1 MKKYISIFLIMLLA
15 LFTVACNINVGDTDT
30 QISTDT
36 QMDTLTDTNTDTDT
50 DTEISQPNEDKAD
63 NEPNY
68 TRVKKEK
75 LSPCDAIVKWGEKIE
90 INNSFLHNHNDEE
103 EHAEL
108 ILTHDGYFDS
118 PLTSAH
124 FGVYH
129 LTDELNNSYIEYGFE
144 DATYVLQITNTESIA
159 DIFADE
165 EISRLLDYIED
176 SYELAKINDGST
188 RIYIDGF
195 SNFNSIQ
202 IAMLNRLALM
212 EGVSKVNVGY
222 ISEHQYKVPK
232 NTTGYEYECYEGAHF
247 GIWFIVNTYEM
258 LLNHI
263 DESPYYTE
271 IAEKYN
277 EEFFKD
283 NIIFAT
289 GISGGVCK
297 EHTHFLDANY
307 MYDCRD
313 YPHFYITRLEDN
325 CDCERI
331 NETALVT
338 IPRTELDS
346 EVYIEGAIDLRINIL
361 WRESNYHISSEEY
374 GKDPY
379 EAMRHKIKIEAE
391 NVYLAEDN
399 GIKYIDY
406 GYNDAIYTVKIRFTT
421 PKGKELAFEAL
432 DKLGV
437 GFGGKVDDSLDSM
450 VIIYY
455 SCLEQFKGIQK
466 ILYSRFAPVWYV
478 DEIIVDCLDF
488 YEEPL
493 LKTYDTK
500 TLRLVALPAPTPQA
514 NLYLSSLEEY
524 NEFMQIYDI
533 ERLTDT
539 KYMSLIYSDNVE
551 FTEELF
557 EDNFVFAF
565 IREYEGKGVYQ
576 RHYYTDFTVN
586 KVTRTDI
593 TYGDDEIIVD
603 GFGKPSIS
611 IEDMYISRIKNSGCV
626 IFGSEYTN
634 KDIVYYLDF
643 VVVPKSE
650 LSEYVDKAEISE
662 ENTISVLDTA
672 KSFIN

>member
-15 LFTVACNINVGDTDT
+15 LFIVACNINVNDTDA
-30 QISTDT
+30 QASTDT
-36 QMDTLTDTNTDTDT
+36 QTDTLTDTNTDTST
-50 DTEISQPNEDKAD
+50 DTEISPPNEDKK
-63 NEPNY
+63 PSY

-75 LSPCDAIVKWGEKIE
+75 LAPCDELIKWGEKIE
-90 INNSFLHNHNDEE
+90 VDNSFLHNHKDEE
-103 EHAEL
+103 EYDDL
-108 ILTHDGYFDS
+108 LLTHDGHFEGS
-118 PLTSAH
+118 LASAH
-124 FGVYH
+124 FGVYEW
-129 LTDELNNSYIEYGFE
+129 TDELKNNYIFYGFE
-144 DATYVLQITNTESIA
+144 DATYVLQITHTENILE
-159 DIFADE
+159 DE
-165 EISRLLDYIED
+165 EISRLLNHIED
-176 SYELAKINDGST
+176 SYELAKTNGGAT
-188 RIYIDGF
+188 RIYINGF

-202 IAMLNRLALM
+202 IAILNRLALM
-212 EGVSKVNVGY
+212 ECVTKVNVGY

-232 NTTGYEYECYEGAHF
+232 NTTGYEYECYKGAHF
-247 GIWFIVNTYEM
+247 GIWFIVNTYDM

-263 DESPYYTE
+263 DECPDYYD
-271 IAEKYN
+271 IIEKYN
-277 EEFFKD
+277 EDFFKD

-307 MYDCRD
+307 VYNDRN
-313 YPHFYITRLEDN
+313 YPYFYITRLEDN

-346 EVYIEGAIDLRINIL
+346 EVYIEGAIDLSINTL

-379 EAMRHKIKIEAE
+379 EAMKHKIKIEAE

-399 GIKYIDY
+399 GVKYIDY
-406 GYNDAIYTVKIRFTT
+406 GYNDAIYTVKIKFTT
-421 PKGKELAFEAL
+421 PKGKELAYEAL

-437 GFGGKVDDSLDSM
+437 GFGGKVDDSFDST

-455 SCLEQFKGIQK
+455 SCLESFKQIQK

-500 TLRLVALPAPTPQA
+500 TLRLVALPTPTPQT

-524 NEFMQIYDI
+524 NEFMQKYDI

-539 KYMSLIYSDNVE
+539 KYMSFIKSDNVE
-551 FTEELF
+551 FTEKLF
-557 EDNFVFAF
+557 EDNFVFVF
-565 IREYEGKGVYQ
+565 LREYEGRYEYQ
-576 RHYYTDFTVN
+576 RHYYEDFTVN

-593 TYGDDEIIVD
+593 TYGDDEIIVG
-603 GFGKPSIS
+603 GFYKPSVS
-611 IEDMYISRIKNSGCV
+611 IEDMYISRIKNSGV
-626 IFGSEYTN
+626 TIFGNIGDKE
-634 KDIVYYLDF
+634 IVYYLDF
-643 VVVPKSE
+643 VVVPKAE

-662 ENTISVLDTA
+662 EYIINVLDTA
-672 KSFIN
+672 KSFKN